1 MNTTSIFK
9 RFCLVAVFLFLGS
22 VQAQQRY
29 LEELYTDVEVKTFAY
44 SDTLKLDVYSPKKD
58 KITDRPLLLL
68 VHGGGFAGG
77 KRYNPL
83 EKKFSSTM
91 AKKGYVVASMSYR
104 LVRKGLGFGCNTPAK
119 EKLETFRLATED
131 VLKATNYLI
140 QKSDV
145 LGFDPNEIILIG
157 SSAGAEAVL
166 NTVFM
171 RYHRAFK
178 DLPYGKTHFAGVIS
192 FSGAIVNV
200 EYITRATALP
210 TLLFHGAKDNLVPFA
225 SAPHHFC
232 EDNSPGFLP
241 LDGSKSIAKKL
252 SDLGMSVKLYQ
263 DPNGNHDWANL
274 SFAYTNE
281 VALFIKGLVLDGL
294 KEHATITVTTNP
306 K

>member
-9 RFCLVAVFLFLGS
+9 CLSLVSFLLFLGS
-22 VQAQQRY
+22 VNAQERY
-29 LEELYTDVEVKTFAY
+29 LDELFEDVALQTFTY
-44 SDTLKLDVYSPKKD
+44 SDSLKLDLYSPKKD

-68 VHGGGFAGG
+68 VHGGGFSGG
-77 KRYNPL
+77 KRDNPL

-104 LVRKGLGFGCNTPAK
+104 LVRKGLGFDCNTPAK

-131 VLKATNYLI
+131 VIKATNYLI
-140 QKSDV
+140 QKSDK
-145 LGFDPNEIILIG
+145 LGFDSNKIILIG

-171 RYHRAFK
+171 RYHPIFK
-178 DLPYGKTHFAGVIS
+178 DLPYGKDHFAGVVS
-192 FSGAIVNV
+192 FSGAIVNA
-200 EYITRATALP
+200 EYITKETALP
-210 TLLFHGAKDNLVPFA
+210 TLLFHGAKDNFVPFA

-232 EDNSPGFLP
+232 KDNNPGFLP
-241 LDGSKSIAKKL
+241 LDGSKTIAKKL
-252 SDLGMSVKLYQ
+252 TDIGASVKLYQ

-274 SFAYTNE
+274 SFAYSNE

-294 KEHATITVTTNP
+294 QEQATITLTQNRN
-306 K
+306 